1 VRFSVALRSSRS
13 RAWWLAVLVVS
24 LSTLPGW
31 PQTPIDPLQ
40 LLDQSIGRLM
50 WTVAFGYSAS
60 GREGLGFDG
69 FGDPYNYTLLEQ
81 DEVLSFSATTGL
93 SATTSMGATTALLR
107 TDTTESRQYED
118 AEIETT
124 ATGKGI
130 SCVIWEQFH
139 VDVASE
145 ADPRL
150 TLSVGYPAAA
160 AGSISVSLLK
170 DPIVLAAEVGVRAVK
185 DPPSSWIVL
194 DLGVGF
200 VANTWI
206 RLTTFAGL
214 EVPAGSAGLPT
225 ARIGEEVR
233 YTLNVDAGREMAL
246 RAMMVVRGER
256 TSLRVE
262 LELSGG

>member
-1 VRFSVALRSSRS
+1 M
-13 RAWWLAVLVVS
+13 
-24 LSTLPGW
+24 
-31 PQTPIDPLQ
+31 
-40 LLDQSIGRLM
+40 GRLM

-60 GREGLGFDG
+60 GREGLAFDE
-69 FGDPYNYTLLEQ
+69 FGDAYSFILLEQ
-81 DEVLSFSATTGL
+81 DSVFSLAATTGL
-93 SATTSMGATTALLR
+93 SATTSVGATIALRR
-107 TDTTESRQYED
+107 TDTTESRQYVDLQTQD
-118 AEIETT
+118 ASTSRGVSCLVWHQSRLDPADET
-124 ATGKGI
+124 
-130 SCVIWEQFH
+130 
-139 VDVASE
+139 
-145 ADPRL
+145 DPRL

-170 DPIVLAAEVGVRAVK
+170 DPIVLAAEVGVRGVK
-185 DPPSSWIVL
+185 DPSSSWVVL

-233 YTLNVDAGREMAL
+233 YTLDVGAGREMAL

>member
-1 VRFSVALRSSRS
+1 
-13 RAWWLAVLVVS
+13 
-24 LSTLPGW
+24 
-31 PQTPIDPLQ
+31 
-40 LLDQSIGRLM
+40 M
-50 WTVAFGYSAS
+50 WKVAFGYSAS
-60 GREGLGFDG
+60 GRGGLGFDE
-69 FGDPYNYTLLEQ
+69 FGDAYSFILLEQ
-81 DEVLSFSATTGL
+81 DSVFSLAATTGL
-93 SATTSMGATTALLR
+93 SAMASLGVTIALRR
-107 TDTTESRQYED
+107 TDTTESRQHES
-118 AEIETT
+118 AETETT
-124 ATGKGI
+124 TTGKGI
-130 SCVIWEQFH
+130 SCVVWEQFR
-139 VDVASE
+139 VDAASE

-150 TLSVGYPAAA
+150 TLSVVYPAAA

-170 DPIVLAAEVGVRAVK
+170 DPIVLAAEVGVRGVK
-185 DPPSSWIVL
+185 DPPSSWVVL

-233 YTLNVDAGREMAL
+233 YTLDAGAGREMAL